1 MIKVG
6 IVGATGYT
14 GVELLRLLA
23 HHPDVEISCVTSRG
37 EAGKSVADLYPSLRG
52 HLDLRFVDPEEADLK
67 ACDAVFFATPHGV
80 AQAMLPD
87 LIGRDL
93 GAGPK
98 IIDISADFRLRDR
111 ALWEQWYNQ
120 QHACPELLEEAVYG
134 LPELNREKIKT
145 ARLVACPG
153 CFPTVTQLGLIPLVE
168 AGIVDSSRLIANAA
182 TGISGG
188 GRNAKVDF
196 LFSEVSDSFKAYG
209 IAGHRH
215 QPEIEQTL
223 AQVARAGQKPSVTFI
238 PHLTPMIRGI
248 HATLYAPLLDT
259 GRDLQA
265 LFESRYRDEPFV
277 DVMPAGSTPT
287 TSSVKSSNVCRLSV
301 FQPKGSDLAVVL
313 GVIDNL
319 TKGASGQAVQCF
331 NLMFGLDE
339 TTGIRHV
346 AVLP

>member
-37 EAGKSVADLYPSLRG
+37 EAGRPVADLYPSLRG
-52 HLDLRFVDPEEADLK
+52 HVDLRFVEPEEADLK

-80 AQAMLPD
+80 AQAMLPE
-87 LIGRDL
+87 LIGRNL
-93 GAGPK
+93 GSGPK
-98 IIDISADFRLRDR
+98 IIDISADFRLQDR

-120 QHACPELLEEAVYG
+120 QHACPELIEEAVYG
-134 LPELNREKIKT
+134 LPELNRDKIKN
-145 ARLVACPG
+145 AQLVACPG
-153 CFPTVTQLGLIPLVE
+153 CFPTVIQLGLIPLVE
-168 AGIVDSSRLIANAA
+168 AGIVDSSQLIANAA
-182 TGISGG
+182 TGVSGG

-196 LFSEVSDSFKAYG
+196 LFPEVSDSFKAYG
-209 IAGHRH
+209 IGGHRH

-223 AQVARAGQKPSVTFI
+223 AQVATAGQTPVVTFI
-238 PHLTPMIRGI
+238 PHLAPMIRGI
-248 HATLYAPLLDT
+248 HATLYAPLLDNA
-259 GRDLQA
+259 RDLQE
-265 LFESRYRDEPFV
+265 LFEARYRHEPFV
-277 DVMPAGSTPT
+277 DVMPAGSTPS
-287 TSSVKSSNVCRLSV
+287 TSSVKTSNVCRLSV
-301 FQPKGSDLAVVL
+301 FKPKGRDQVVVL

-339 TTGIRHV
+339 TTGINQL
-346 AVLP
+346 AVMP

>member
-23 HHPDVEISCVTSRG
+23 HHPDVEITCVTSRS
-37 EAGKSVADLYPSLRG
+37 EAGRPVADLYPSLRG
-52 HLDLRFVDPEEADLK
+52 HVDLRFVEPEQSVLK
-67 ACDAVFFATPHGV
+67 GCDAVFFATPHGV

-93 GAGPK
+93 DSGPK

-111 ALWEQWYNQ
+111 ALWEQWYGQ
-120 QHACPELLEEAVYG
+120 EHACPELIEQAVYG
-134 LPELNREKIKT
+134 LPELNREAIKT

-153 CFPTVTQLGLIPLVE
+153 CFPTVTQLGFIPLVE
-168 AGIVDSSRLIANAA
+168 AGVVDSSRLIANAA
-182 TGISGG
+182 TGVSGG

-196 LFSEVSDSFKAYG
+196 LFSEASDSFKAYG

-223 AQVARAGQKPSVTFI
+223 AQVAPSGEKPVVTFI

-248 HATLYAPLLDT
+248 HATLYAPLLDQDC
-259 GRDLQA
+259 DLQS
-265 LFESRYRDEPFV
+265 LFENRYRNEPFV
-277 DVMPAGSTPT
+277 DVMPQGSTPT
-287 TSSVKSSNVCRLSV
+287 TSSVKTSNVCRLSV
-301 FQPKGSDLAVVL
+301 FKPKGSDLVVVL

-331 NLMFGLDE
+331 NLMFGLEE
-339 TTGIRHV
+339 TTGISQP
-346 AVLP
+346 AVMP